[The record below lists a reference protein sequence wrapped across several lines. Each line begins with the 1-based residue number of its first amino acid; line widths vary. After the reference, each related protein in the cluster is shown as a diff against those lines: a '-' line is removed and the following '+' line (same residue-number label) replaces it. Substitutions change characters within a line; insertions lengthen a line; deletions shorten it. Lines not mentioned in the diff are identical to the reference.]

1 MTKVPEMSKFKVP
14 NSLKNRDK
22 EQKQK
27 MKYYADKRMSN
38 DFQKYRIGQMLFY
51 CEEKRVKCLADMKI
65 NGTKL

>member
-38 DFQKYRIGQMLFY
+38 DFQKYRIGQN
-51 CEEKRVKCLADMKI
+51 VI
-65 NGTKL
+65 